1 MSFRFFRI
9 PIFTFEWTTACPQT
23 ITLFI
28 LASIFGPFATSGF
41 SQQPVKRERDTPS
54 LDRQLL
60 DDLDNALLEGLSND
74 VKETSS
80 TDKSKTLLG
89 EPLDG
94 ESPSAPEKLSPD
106 AGAAGED
113 IGNRDLSTDDD
124 NPLARLEQK
133 MRQVQDRLAR
143 RDPSQETQTIQ
154 REIATDLA
162 SLLESLQQQQQ
173 QEKNQNQSSSRQ
185 QQSQPQSTP
194 QQSQSSSSAPSSEPS
209 SKPAQDS
216 EERLGKSND
225 DKLQPEALRDLYQR
239 AWGHLP
245 AHVRDQMQAAAQ
257 EQFLPKYQ
265 ILIEEYYQRL
275 AEENGAI

>member
-1 MSFRFFRI
+1 
-9 PIFTFEWTTACPQT
+9 
-23 ITLFI
+23 
-28 LASIFGPFATSGF
+28 LASILGPFTTSGF
-41 SQQPVKRERDTPS
+41 SQQPVKRESDTPS

-74 VKETSS
+74 FKETSS
-80 TDKSKTLLG
+80 TGDSRTLPD
-89 EPLDG
+89 EPLDA
-94 ESPSAPEKLSPD
+94 EPPMPRRMLTPD
-106 AGAAGED
+106 AGAVGED
-113 IGNRDLSTDDD
+113 IGSRDLSTDDH

-143 RDPSQETQTIQ
+143 RDPSQETQSIQ
-154 REIATDLA
+154 REIATELA

-173 QEKNQNQSSSRQ
+173 QNQNQGQRSSRQ

-194 QQSQSSSSAPSSEPS
+194 QQSQSSSAAPSSEPS

-225 DKLQPEALRDLYQR
+225 VKLQPEALRDLYQR

-245 AHVRDQMQAAAQ
+245 AQVRDQMQAAAQ

-275 AEENGAI
+275 AEENGAR